1 MSVPGDILSM
11 DDDEE
16 GWMARADLLVTLVHA
31 ASNGQ
36 RESYRRALE
45 ALIAEERAKQHHV
58 LADRLEEGL
67 HFAQADTQLAMA
79 HAYDERLLH
88 ETKPE
93 RTLDDLVL
101 AAPLRRQLDRLL
113 EEQQRAELLRSYD
126 MEPRSRV
133 LLVGPPGNG
142 KTSVAEALASELYRP
157 LVVVRYE
164 GVVGSYLG
172 ETATRLA
179 RVFDY
184 VRTRHCVLFFDEF
197 DTIAKERGD
206 DHESGE
212 IKRVVSS
219 LLLQI
224 DQLPS
229 HVLVVTATNH
239 SELLDRAVWRRF
251 QVRLK
256 LAAPSRQ
263 QLIDWIAGI
272 QDAWDIDL
280 GRAPRTL
287 ADRLYGASFAEVE
300 QFLLDLKREWILN
313 QGADMRAVCTAH
325 LADWDARNAI

>member
-1 MSVPGDILSM
+1 MSAPGDTLAI

-16 GWMARADLLVTLVHA
+16 WWMARADLLVTLVHA
-31 ASNGQ
+31 ASKGQ
-36 RESYRRALE
+36 REQYRRALA

-67 HFAQADTQLAMA
+67 RFAQADTQLAMA

-93 RTLDDLVL
+93 RMLDDLVL
-101 AAPLRRQLDRLL
+101 TAPLRRQLDRLL

-172 ETATRLA
+172 ETAARLA
-179 RVFDY
+179 RVFEY

-197 DTIAKERGD
+197 DTIAKERAD
-206 DHESGE
+206 DHETGE

-239 SELLDRAVWRRF
+239 AELLDRAVWRRF
-251 QVRLK
+251 QVRLE
-256 LAAPSRQ
+256 LPAPTRQ

-287 ADRLYGASFAEVE
+287 ADRLHGASFAEVE

-313 QGADMRAVCTAH
+313 QGADMRAVCAAQ
-325 LADWDARNAI
+325 LSDWDARNEI